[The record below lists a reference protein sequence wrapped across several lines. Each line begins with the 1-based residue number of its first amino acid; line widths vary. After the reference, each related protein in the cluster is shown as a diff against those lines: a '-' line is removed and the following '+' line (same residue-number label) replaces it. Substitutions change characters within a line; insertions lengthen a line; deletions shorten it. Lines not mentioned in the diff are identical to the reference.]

1 MAQQAD
7 CIDKSV
13 YDELKNMM
21 KSKFVEF
28 LQSYVTSMDEHM
40 KAADN
45 ALSESNLLKIRSNVH
60 PIIATSYLLGAIEL
74 SNIAKNIQ
82 NMIEE
87 HEEAGTHI
95 AIIDVASVYERLV
108 SEYAAV
114 KTILLKDLKNDTEI

>member
-28 LQSYVTSMDEHM
+28 LQSYITSMDEHM
-40 KAADN
+40 NAADD
-45 ALSESNLLKIRSNVH
+45 ALSESNLLKIRSNIH
-60 PIIATSYLLGAIEL
+60 PIVSTSYLLGAVEL

-87 HEEAGTHI
+87 HEETGAHV
-95 AIIDVASVYERLV
+95 AIIDVASVYEKLV
-108 SEYAAV
+108 SEYSAV
-114 KTILLKDLKNDTEI
+114 KTILLKDLKNDIET